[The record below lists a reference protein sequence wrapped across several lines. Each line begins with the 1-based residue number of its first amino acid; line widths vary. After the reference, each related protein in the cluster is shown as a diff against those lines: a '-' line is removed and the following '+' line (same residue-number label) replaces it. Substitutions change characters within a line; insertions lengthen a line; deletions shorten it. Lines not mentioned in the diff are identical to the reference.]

1 MEEIKTY
8 NLTEKEFKNLEKL
21 VEKIYNTLIV
31 LNYFCINQQELE
43 AFYTISPI
51 IENLKQNA
59 DILNLFFINYGVK
72 ED

>member
-31 LNYFCINQQELE
+31 LNYAWLLALNVSARQG
-43 AFYTISPI
+43 SPP
-51 IENLKQNA
+51 
-59 DILNLFFINYGVK
+59 
-72 ED
+72 